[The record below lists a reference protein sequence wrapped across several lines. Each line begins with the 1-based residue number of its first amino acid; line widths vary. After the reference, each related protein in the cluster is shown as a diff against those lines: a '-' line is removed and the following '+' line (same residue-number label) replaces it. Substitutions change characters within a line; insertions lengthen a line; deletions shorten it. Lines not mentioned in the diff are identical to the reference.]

1 MAKKCNYPQVVVKGA
16 RPPVPPR
23 RCHLPKIWNAKNWN
37 ADIPVVYKKPWL
49 PWKKRELERVVD
61 MIEAIPGWHRC
72 ALTLYLSEVK
82 WAATNVVYL
91 G

>member
-49 PWKKRELERVVD
+49 PWKKRELERVEKMVQS
-61 MIEAIPGWHRC
+61 MPGWDRFD
-72 ALTLYLSEVK
+72 LVVYLLEVK
-82 WAATNVVYL
+82 WDAHGVVYL
-91 G
+91 P